1 MLIEIFVAES
11 WNHVWFLQVFSILNV
26 QSLWATENNNG
37 GGHVFVAL
45 NQVFAFHMLFTQLVS
60 QYSAVT
66 REAPEVSVGPVD
78 GGRAQV
84 NGENVTQVPV

>member
-1 MLIEIFVAES
+1 M
-11 WNHVWFLQVFSILNV
+11 
-26 QSLWATENNNG
+26 
-37 GGHVFVAL
+37 FVAL

-60 QYSAVT
+60 QYSAFT